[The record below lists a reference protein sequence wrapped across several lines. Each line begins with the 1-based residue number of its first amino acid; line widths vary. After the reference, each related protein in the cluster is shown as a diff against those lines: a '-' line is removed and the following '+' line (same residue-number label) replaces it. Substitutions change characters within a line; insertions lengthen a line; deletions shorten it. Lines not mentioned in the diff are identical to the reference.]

1 MALVALDL
9 GGVAVTKVDLSDLRD
24 LGAVGIETI
33 RFDDNHVYAI
43 RPGFPEFVQ
52 DLIDEGATVVYWS
65 TMKKNNVGR
74 LVDILSPMSS
84 LKYLHQDTKHACV
97 KTHSDTDPYFYRK
110 PVRRLLRKHPNI
122 REENFRMIDDNL
134 AVVDLSGLSEDTEV
148 LSLWSHWSSRDINDL
163 LDAYEDQEDAKI
175 KHIKEMATSH
185 YKDMLTWAASAQA
198 SPADP

>member
-9 GGVAVTKVDLSDLRD
+9 GGVAVTKVDLGDLRD
-24 LGAVGIETI
+24 LGAVGIKTI
-33 RFDDNHVYAI
+33 KFDDNHVYAI
-43 RPGFPEFVQ
+43 RPGFSEFVE
-52 DLIDEGATVVYWS
+52 DLTENGATVVYWS

-74 LVDILSPMSS
+74 LVDRLSPKSS

-97 KTHSDTDPYFYRK
+97 KTHSDTDPHFYRK

-148 LSLWSHWSSRDINDL
+148 LSLWSHWSSRDITDL
-163 LDAYEDQEDAKI
+163 LYAYEDQEDAKI
-175 KHIKEMATSH
+175 AHIKKMATSH